1 MVVAMQ
7 SLDNNALKKAMSARG
22 LKVTPQRMAIYGALL
37 SAGGHPS
44 AEEVFG
50 AVRRVLPNVSFDTV
64 YRALLSF
71 TELGIISVHEA
82 GGKKRFD
89 PNLAGHHHLHC
100 MRCNRITD
108 FHSPELDSVKL
119 PPQAGKGFQVLSM
132 RMTVEG
138 ICSACSAKNRGRNGR

>member
-7 SLDNNALKKAMSARG
+7 SLDNNALRKAMSARG

-50 AVRRVLPNVSFDTV
+50 TVRRVLPNVSFDTV
-64 YRALLSF
+64 YRTLLSF
-71 TELGIISVHEA
+71 TEMGIISVQET

-100 MRCNRITD
+100 IRCDRITD
-108 FHSPELDSVKL
+108 FHSPELDGAAL
-119 PPQAGKGFQVLSM
+119 PPQAGKGFQVLYR

-138 ICSACSAKNRGRNGR
+138 ICAACSAKDRSANGR